1 MADQT
6 VAATEFQNKVGFY
19 LDQAG
24 KAPVVITRH
33 RRPSRVVLDIDVY
46 ERLKQRDTRQAFL
59 IEDIPE
65 DWIEAIANA
74 DFSHIDPEL
83 DRLLDE

>member
-1 MADQT
+1 MAEQT
-6 VAATEFQNKVGFY
+6 VAATEFQNNVGFY

-33 RRPSRVVLDIDVY
+33 RRRSRVVMDIDVY
-46 ERLKQRDTRQAFL
+46 ERLRTRQAFRV
-59 IEDIPE
+59 EEIPE
-65 DWIEAIANA
+65 EWIEAIAKA

>member
-6 VAATEFQNKVGFY
+6 VAATEFQNKVGYY

-33 RRPSRVVLDIDVY
+33 RRPSRVLVDIDEY
-46 ERLKQRDTRQAFL
+46 RRLKERDTRQAFL

>member
-1 MADQT
+1 MADIT

-24 KAPVVITRH
+24 KGPVVLTRH
-33 RRPSRVVLDIDVY
+33 GRPSRVVLDIEAY
-46 ERLKQRDTRQAFL
+46 ERLKKRDTRQVYL
-59 IEDIPE
+59 VEDLPE
-65 DWIEAIANA
+65 EWIEAIANA